1 MTFVEKPWGSEL
13 IWAVTDT
20 YAGKVITIH
29 EGKRLS
35 LQYHREK
42 DESIF
47 VIEGQLLLHLE
58 GDDGTIEVHTLQPG
72 DSAHVPPG
80 RTHRFEAAV
89 DTKLIEVSTAE
100 LDDVVRL
107 EDDYGREGT
116 TAP

>member
-1 MTFVEKPWGSEL
+1 MTFVDKPWGSEL
-13 IWAVTDT
+13 IWAVTEG

-42 DESIF
+42 VESIL
-47 VIEGQLLLHLE
+47 VIEGRLLLHLE
-58 GDDGTIEVHTLQPG
+58 GDDGDIEIHTLEEG
-72 DSAHVPPG
+72 DFAHIPRG

-89 DTKLIEVSTAE
+89 DTRLIEVSTPE
-100 LDDVVRL
+100 LDDVVRI

-116 TAP
+116 SEP